1 MIVPFKWVFLPLR
14 IGLAIDYIDSFV
26 VSVPESVKR
35 KEPVALNNI
44 QLDAVLSLRDVVM
57 YLMRRWRI
65 LPKYETWELGTER

>member
-1 MIVPFKWVFLPLR
+1 MIVSFKWVFLPLR
-14 IGLAIDYIDSFV
+14 IGLAIDYIDNFV

-65 LPKYETWELGTER
+65 LPKYETW